1 MRRLLMVLLL
11 VYAGISL
18 SGQIVNM
25 ESLRKPTDTTGFAG
39 GIALNGNYLDN
50 DKVIYTLGFEP
61 NVQYKTGK
69 NLFLVVGDYKITRSE
84 KQAFQDAA
92 FLHLRYNYKISDRL
106 RWEAFTQLQD
116 NKIIKLQYRF
126 LAGTGPRFKIVGKEA
141 FRLYLGLTPMYEHEQ
156 IDDDQ
161 NTINNSVRLSQY
173 VSITIR
179 IGDHAELYTTSYFQ
193 PVIDKFRDYRFFNE
207 QKLKIHLVGNLT
219 CNVSGVYTWD
229 SRPPE
234 GAPGRTLQL
243 RTGVQYNF

>member
-141 FRLYLGLTPMYEHEQ
+141 FRLYLALTPMYEHEQ
-156 IDDDQ
+156 INDDQ